1 MISDGFGVTLASSV
15 ELFEPWDPLGTIPS
29 VDLGD
34 FLTARTA
41 LTVRSSPRQKIKMAD
56 LYFPTL
62 RLIFVPLA
70 DRSFLG
76 WTLTPRE
83 AKRSD

>member
-34 FLTARTA
+34 FW
-41 LTVRSSPRQKIKMAD
+41 TVRTVRLALYDLQRTQIKLPATIW
-56 LYFPTL
+56 LSGL
-62 RLIFVPLA
+62 VLVPSGE
-70 DRSFLG
+70 RSFLG
-76 WTLTPRE
+76 
-83 AKRSD
+83 